1 MKTMKCRDGFCL
13 KHGFQRTS
21 GCQRKP
27 GFPHPGCE
35 EYIIYAGERRLEYR
49 ILVSHPTGEAPPEG
63 YPVIY
68 ALDGNA
74 VFHTLAE
81 SARLQT
87 RGPHGYDPAIIVGIG
102 YPSGEPFDMRRRCY
116 DFTIPAPLQSLPKRP
131 DGREW
136 PEHGGADSF
145 LAVLA
150 DEIMPLI
157 SGIFPIDFARQGL
170 FGHSL
175 GGLFVLHALF
185 TRPSL
190 FSHYAAGS
198 PSVWWGGYTVLT
210 ELEKFLDFYPHM
222 QLQRNLMITVGADEL
237 KHMVADAE
245 QLPSR
250 LERLAEQGLQV
261 RLVKFADE
269 SHLTVLPATLSR
281 LLRFTLERN

>member
-1 MKTMKCRDGFCL
+1 MSRAL
-13 KHGFQRTS
+13 EVS
-21 GCQRKP
+21 Y
-27 GFPHPGCE
+27 PHPGCE

-49 ILVSHPTGEAPPEG
+49 ILVSYPTGEAPPEG

-87 RGPHGYDPAIIVGIG
+87 RGPHGLDPVVIVGIG
-102 YPSGEPFDMRRRCY
+102 YPSGEAFDMSRRCF
-116 DFTIPAPLQSLPKRP
+116 DFTMPARLESLPKRP

-150 DEIMPLI
+150 DEILPLI
-157 SGIFPIDFARQGL
+157 SGIFPIDFHRRAL

-198 PSVWWGGYTVLT
+198 PSVWWGDYTLLT
-210 ELEKFLDFYPHM
+210 EMEKFLESYPQM

-237 KHMVADAE
+237 EHMVADAE
-245 QLPSR
+245 QLPPR
-250 LERLAEQGLQV
+250 LEPLADQGLQV
-261 RLVKFADE
+261 RLVKFAEE
-269 SHLTVLPATLSR
+269 SHLTVLPAALSR